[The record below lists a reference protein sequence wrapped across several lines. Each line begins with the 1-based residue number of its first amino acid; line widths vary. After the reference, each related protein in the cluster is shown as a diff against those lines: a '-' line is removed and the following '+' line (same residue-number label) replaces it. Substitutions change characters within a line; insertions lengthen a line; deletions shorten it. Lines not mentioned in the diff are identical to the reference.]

1 LSIRTRLTLWY
12 VALLAVFLI
21 VLGLSTYVVL
31 SAALLGGIDTLLS
44 TRADEIITASEGLLV
59 GPGEFDIR
67 LPQLDP
73 FQKAGLYVQAWT
85 VGGKLQMASEN
96 LREYP
101 QQSLD
106 PAGMPTQ
113 QKVARD
119 VLLTGGTHL
128 RVLTVPLAVAGETEV
143 VGYLQIGTSLDMV
156 DRAREALVRV
166 LLPGTLLAVLI
177 SWFMGRF
184 LAARALAPIDGIT
197 HTALQIS
204 RADDLGRRIE
214 YQGPPDEVGRLAGAF
229 NHMLARLELLF
240 GAQQRVIADI
250 SHELRTP
257 LTTVRAN
264 LDLIRRMGADDTSLD
279 AIQGETERMTRL
291 VGDLMLQA
299 QLDAGE
305 LPIRHEPVQLDD
317 LLLDLYRQ
325 ARIIAGGQV
334 EVVLGE
340 EDQVCVLGDPDR
352 LRQLLLNLVDNAIKY
367 TPPGGRVTLG
377 LSRAAGVARVTVRD
391 TGGGIPP
398 EELPLIFDRF
408 YRVDKARSRP
418 PTPPG
423 PPAGGGEG
431 GGEGRGS
438 GRGGAGLGL
447 SIAQS
452 IAQAH
457 GGSISVEST
466 PGQGSTFTV
475 TLPEAPNGRA
485 PVL

>member
-1 LSIRTRLTLWY
+1 
-12 VALLAVFLI
+12 
-21 VLGLSTYVVL
+21 
-31 SAALLGGIDTLLS
+31 
-44 TRADEIITASEGLLV
+44 
-59 GPGEFDIR
+59 
-67 LPQLDP
+67 
-73 FQKAGLYVQAWT
+73 
-85 VGGKLQMASEN
+85 
-96 LREYP
+96 
-101 QQSLD
+101 
-106 PAGMPTQ
+106 
-113 QKVARD
+113 
-119 VLLTGGTHL
+119 
-128 RVLTVPLAVAGETEV
+128 
-143 VGYLQIGTSLDMV
+143 
-156 DRAREALVRV
+156 
-166 LLPGTLLAVLI
+166 
-177 SWFMGRF
+177 MGRF
-184 LAARALAPIDGIT
+184 LAARALAPIADIT
-197 HTALQIS
+197 RTALQIS

-214 YQGPPDEVGRLAGAF
+214 YHGPPDEVGRLAGAF
-229 NHMLARLELLF
+229 NHMLARLERLF

-325 ARIIAGGQV
+325 ARTIAGGKL

-352 LRQLLLNLVDNAIKY
+352 LRQLLLNLVDNAVKY

-377 LSRAAGVARVTVRD
+377 LARAAGFARVTVRD

-398 EELPLIFDRF
+398 EELPFIFDRF
-408 YRVDKARSRP
+408 YRIDKARSRP
-418 PTPPG
+418 PTPP
-423 PPAGGGEG
+423 ASGEQG
-431 GGEGRGS
+431 GS
-438 GRGGAGLGL
+438 GQGGAGLGL

-457 GGSISVEST
+457 GGNISVESA
-466 PGQGSTFTV
+466 PGQGTTFTV
-475 TLPEAPNGRA
+475 TLPVAPDGGA